1 MVRDAGSRTRWPAD
15 RSRLDESRSLYEK
28 TRLPATECWLA
39 QQRPPE
45 LYPDAVTLVPGLA
58 ARDVLR
64 AVRGRRRC
72 FVKDSFL
79 DLGLSRLGFDELF
92 RARWIFR
99 EPNAPVESGAAAWSV
114 VDSEDGLEEWT
125 GAADLVGIIRSE
137 LLAEPSVR
145 VVALYGPDGLAGG
158 GIANRTGSVVGV
170 SNVFTTTMAVPDA
183 WAGIVHALATLF
195 PSLPQVGYE
204 RGESLESALAAGFS
218 EIGRLRVWLRPA
230 PANG

>member
-1 MVRDAGSRTRWPAD
+1 M
-15 RSRLDESRSLYEK
+15 
-28 TRLPATECWLA
+28 
-39 QQRPPE
+39 
-45 LYPDAVTLVPGLA
+45 TLVPGLA

-79 DLGLSRLGFDELF
+79 DLGLSRLE
-92 RARWIFR
+92 RALGR
-99 EPNAPVESGAAAWSV
+99 AVGAGRCA
-114 VDSEDGLEEWT
+114 
-125 GAADLVGIIRSE
+125 
-137 LLAEPSVR
+137 
-145 VVALYGPDGLAGG
+145 YGPDGLAGG

-218 EIGRLRVWLRPA
+218 EIGPLWVWLRPA
-230 PANG
+230 PTNG